1 MSMRRVLF
9 VSDPLCSWCWAMADA
24 VDEVRRRF
32 AGRVEFD
39 LMMGGINTAATLP
52 LVPAMQPRFV
62 ELWRNVAAVTGQRFA
77 LRLPADDA
85 FVYNSVP
92 ACRAVATARLLSGEP
107 PFAYLHAL
115 QSAFFLDAMSITR
128 LDVQTAL
135 AEQLGFAGG
144 RFADVYRLES
154 TATALRTEMAA
165 ARGHGTNALPS
176 VLTETEDGRRLLA
189 GGYVDADMLTQ
200 LLQDWL
206 VRHPPVVN

>member
-1 MSMRRVLF
+1 MPPGSAL
-9 VSDPLCSWCWAMADA
+9 SGKTGLQ
-24 VDEVRRRF
+24 
-32 AGRVEFD
+32 
-39 LMMGGINTAATLP
+39 I
-52 LVPAMQPRFV
+52 MQ
-62 ELWRNVAAVTGQRFA
+62 
-77 LRLPADDA
+77 
-85 FVYNSVP
+85 S
-92 ACRAVATARLLSGEP
+92 LLSGEL

-189 GGYVDADMLTQ
+189 GGYVDADMFTQ